1 MPKSKH
7 RVIGQPARPEAGSVA
22 QGGGTTK
29 DVSTEDERQRAPRRK
44 AAAAGNPRERDGA
57 ARAAPTPDAATPA
70 PDAPE
75 EAEGIETGID
85 RGIDP
90 DDGDGEPDIEPDG
103 EPDIEPDADS
113 GPESGTT
120 PTRRDGAASHPDAV
134 DVPDPGEFR
143 TLLHAELTADTIQHY
158 LNQISAKPLLSV
170 EEEQHYSRQARAGEF
185 AARQMMIERNL
196 RLVVSIAKAY
206 SNRGLPLL
214 DVIAE
219 GNLGLMHAIGKFEPE
234 RGFRFSTYATWWIRQ
249 SIERAIMNQ
258 ARTVRLPVHVIRE
271 LNQVLRAK
279 RHLEKSALAEQAG
292 ERRDASVDDIA
303 HLTGKT
309 AEEVTDILALNEHTT
324 SLDAPL
330 DLDPGSSLLDLLSDD
345 RTHAPDA
352 EVLHREVEGLTR
364 VWLARLSDKHRY
376 VVERRFGLN
385 NLEPATLEQLAEDM
399 HLTRERVRQIQQE
412 ALLRLKRYFA
422 SNGVGKDSVL

>member
-1 MPKSKH
+1 MPKSK
-7 RVIGQPARPEAGSVA
+7 RRPIDQIALSGTPPADAVELKRGASVDPGVIDDDENGETALAALDEADHGRADESDAVDRFGGQA
-22 QGGGTTK
+22 
-29 DVSTEDERQRAPRRK
+29 
-44 AAAAGNPRERDGA
+44 
-57 ARAAPTPDAATPA
+57 
-70 PDAPE
+70 
-75 EAEGIETGID
+75 
-85 RGIDP
+85 
-90 DDGDGEPDIEPDG
+90 DGDGDM
-103 EPDIEPDADS
+103 S
-113 GPESGTT
+113 S
-120 PTRRDGAASHPDAV
+120 DAV
-134 DVPDPGEFR
+134 RRMPTHRAEAADPSEFR
-143 TLLHAELTADTIQHY
+143 ALLQSELTADTIQHY
-158 LNQISAKPLLSV
+158 LNRISAKPLLSV
-170 EEEQHYSRQARAGEF
+170 EEEQSYSRLARQGEF
-185 AARQMMIERNL
+185 HARQMMIERNL

-219 GNLGLMHAIGKFEPE
+219 GNLGLMHAIEKFDPE

-279 RHLEKSALAEQAG
+279 RHLEKSALAQNAG

-309 AEEVTDILALNEHTT
+309 AEEVADILTLNEHTA

-345 RTHAPDA
+345 QTHAPDTEVQHREI
-352 EVLHREVEGLTR
+352 EVLTR
-364 VWLARLSDKHRY
+364 AWLSRLSDKHRF

-385 NLEPATLEQLAEDM
+385 NFEPSTLEQLAEEM
-399 HLTRERVRQIQQE
+399 QLTRERVRQIQQE
-412 ALLRLKRYFA
+412 ALVRLKRYFV
-422 SNGVGKDSVL
+422 SNGVRKDSVL

>member
-1 MPKSKH
+1 MPKSK
-7 RVIGQPARPEAGSVA
+7 RRPIGQ
-22 QGGGTTK
+22 
-29 DVSTEDERQRAPRRK
+29 
-44 AAAAGNPRERDGA
+44 
-57 ARAAPTPDAATPA
+57 ATP
-70 PDAPE
+70 PGTPPV
-75 EAEGIETGID
+75 EAVALQ
-85 RGIDP
+85 RG
-90 DDGDGEPDIEPDG
+90 
-103 EPDIEPDADS
+103 AS
-113 GPESGTT
+113 G
-120 PTRRDGAASHPDAV
+120 
-134 DVPDPGEFR
+134 DPGEVDEEDDGETALAALDDTDEEATDHGPIEHGSAEDDHAADRFGSGEVDGIARGERRAPTHRSESADPTEFR
-143 TLLHAELTADTIQHY
+143 ALLQSELTADTIQHY
-158 LNQISAKPLLSV
+158 LNRISAKPLLSV
-170 EEEQHYSRQARAGEF
+170 EEEQSYSRLARQGEF
-185 AARQMMIERNL
+185 HARQMMIERNL

-219 GNLGLMHAIGKFEPE
+219 GNLGLMHAIEKFDPE

-279 RHLEKSALAEQAG
+279 RHLEKSALAQNAG

-309 AEEVTDILALNEHTT
+309 AEEVADILALNEHTA

-345 RTHAPDA
+345 QSHAPDA
-352 EVLHREVEGLTR
+352 EVQHREIEVLTR
-364 VWLARLSDKHRY
+364 AWLSRLSDKHRF

-385 NLEPATLEQLAEDM
+385 NLEPSTLEQLAEEM
-399 HLTRERVRQIQQE
+399 QLTRERVRQIQQE
-412 ALLRLKRYFA
+412 ALVRLKRYFV
-422 SNGVGKDSVL
+422 SNGVRKDSVL